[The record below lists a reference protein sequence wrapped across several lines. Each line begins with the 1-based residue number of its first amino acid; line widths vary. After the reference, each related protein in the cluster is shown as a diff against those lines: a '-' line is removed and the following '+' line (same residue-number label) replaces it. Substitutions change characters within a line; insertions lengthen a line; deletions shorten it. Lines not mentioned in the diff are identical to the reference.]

1 MVGPQRETTGTPSGV
16 RLSRAN
22 PRAAADALGP
32 PFATGRRDSLHGHC
46 MPSAKQA
53 SSCTYISSRGTK
65 AFRDAP
71 AKEPVD
77 RDDSVRG
84 LFFAVEQVN
93 EAVRAQQR
101 AVRAAPS
108 NTS

>member
-1 MVGPQRETTGTPSGV
+1 LHASGE
-16 RLSRAN
+16 A
-22 PRAAADALGP
+22 GI
-32 PFATGRRDSLHGHC
+32 FLH
-46 MPSAKQA
+46 SN
-53 SSCTYISSRGTK
+53 ISSRGTK

-77 RDDSVRG
+77 RVSSVRG

-93 EAVRAQQR
+93 EAVRAQQSE
-101 AVRAAPS
+101 VRAAPS